1 MKNFKFNSHGI
12 LGLVLGVSL
21 MVSCSDD
28 NDDDINLPDPEIASL
43 VANDQAVS
51 AENTLVVESATL
63 PENGWL
69 VVHRDNGGS
78 PQVPGIISVPKLVE
92 EGTESDIVI
101 ELESGVTVE
110 DGETLWIMMHN
121 DDGVKGTYEFNDSNG
136 LDMPLRD
143 KNDNVVNSSIVI
155 SAATNATASI
165 EAEDQEIVNNTVLV
179 NTVTLQNDGWV
190 VIHADDNASPLVPDV
205 ISVPQFLEAGTHENV
220 EVELVTDVILS
231 QGDMIWIMLHND
243 TGVAGEYEFDGT
255 NDIDPPLTD
264 SEDQVI
270 TATITVQ

>member
-43 VANDQAVS
+43 VAKDQAVS

-69 VVHRDNGGS
+69 VVYRDNGGT

-92 EGTESDIVI
+92 EGTENDIVI
-101 ELESGVTVE
+101 ELESGVTIE
-110 DGETLWIMMHN
+110 DGETLWVMMHH
-121 DDGVKGTYEFNDSNG
+121 DDGVKGTYEFDGSNG
-136 LDMPLRD
+136 LDLPLRD

-155 SAATNATASI
+155 SAATDATASI

-243 TGVAGEYEFDGT
+243 TGVAGEYEFDGVS
-255 NDIDPPLTD
+255 DLDPPLTD
-264 SEDQVI
+264 SDDQVI

>member
-1 MKNFKFNSHGI
+1 MKKCKFNSHGI
-12 LGLVLGVSL
+12 FGLVLGVSL

-43 VANDQAVS
+43 VAKDQTVS

-69 VVHRDNGGS
+69 VVHRDNGGT
-78 PQVPGIISVPKLVE
+78 PLVPGIISLPKLVE

-101 ELESGVTVE
+101 ELASGVTVE
-110 DGETLWIMMHN
+110 EGETLWIMMHH
-121 DDGVKGTYEFNDSNG
+121 DDGVKGTYEFDGSND

-143 KNDNVVNSSIVI
+143 KNDNVVNSSIVV
-155 SAATNATASI
+155 SASTDATGSV
-165 EAEDQEIVNNTVLV
+165 EAEDQEIVNNTVLI

-190 VIHADDNASPLVPDV
+190 VIHADDNASPLVPDF
-205 ISVPQFLEAGTHENV
+205 ISVPEFLEAGTHENV
-220 EVELVTDVILS
+220 EVELATDVMLS

-243 TGVAGEYEFDGT
+243 TGVSGEYEFDGT
-255 NDIDPPLTD
+255 NDLDPPLTD
-264 SEDQVI
+264 TEDQVI
-270 TATITVQ
+270 TAPVTVQ

>member
-78 PQVPGIISVPKLVE
+78 PQLPGIISVPKLVE

-110 DGETLWIMMHN
+110 DGETLWVMMHN
-121 DDGVKGTYEFNDSNG
+121 DDGVKGTYEFDGSNG

>member
-43 VANDQAVS
+43 VAKDQAVS

-69 VVHRDNGGS
+69 VVYRDNGGT

-101 ELESGVTVE
+101 ELESGVTIE
-110 DGETLWIMMHN
+110 DGETLWVMMHH
-121 DDGVKGTYEFNDSNG
+121 DDGVKGTYEFDGSNG
-136 LDMPLRD
+136 LDLPLRD

-155 SAATNATASI
+155 SAATDATASI

-243 TGVAGEYEFDGT
+243 TGVAGEYEFDGVS
-255 NDIDPPLTD
+255 DLDPPLTD
-264 SEDQVI
+264 SDDQVI

>member
-110 DGETLWIMMHN
+110 DGETLWVMMHN
-121 DDGVKGTYEFNDSNG
+121 DDGVKGTYEFDGSNG

>member
-12 LGLVLGVSL
+12 LGLVLGVSM

-69 VVHRDNGGS
+69 VVHRDNGGT

-92 EGTESDIVI
+92 EGSESDIVI
-101 ELESGVTVE
+101 ELEAGVTVE
-110 DGETLWIMMHN
+110 DGETLWIMMHH
-121 DDGVKGTYEFNDSNG
+121 DDGVKGSYEFDGSNG

-143 KNDNVVNSSIVI
+143 KNDNVVNSSIVV
-155 SAATNATASI
+155 SAATEATASI
-165 EAEDQEIVNNTVLV
+165 EAEDQEIMDNTVVV

-190 VIHADDNASPLVPDV
+190 VIHTDEDGSPLVPDI
-205 ISVPQFLEAGTHENV
+205 ISVPLFLEAGTHENV
-220 EVELVTDVILS
+220 EVELVTDVTLS
-231 QGDMIWIMLHND
+231 QGDMLWIMLHND
-243 TGVAGEYEFDGT
+243 TGVAGEYEFDGVS
-255 NDIDPPLTD
+255 DLDPPLTD
-264 SEDQVI
+264 TEDQVI
-270 TATITVQ
+270 STTITVQ